1 MAFLNSLN
9 VKAFNCEEDNIS
21 PSVLGVERF
30 PLLVLSLK
38 EGTDRVEG
46 DENVARDEETENK
59 LLLLV
64 TTFGGSVKRKKQEI
78 VTKLLKVKIPQHQLY
93 RSEHQPLIGK
103 NNLRYN

>member
-59 LLLLV
+59 LLLLA
-64 TTFGGSVKRKKQEI
+64 TAFGGSVKKEETRNCD
-78 VTKLLKVKIPQHQLY
+78 KIA
-93 RSEHQPLIGK
+93 
-103 NNLRYN
+103 